1 MFEIFLGCFFE
12 IASSDENFLAD
23 GLVSQVRFVVV
34 LLDGEVLLFEE
45 AE

>member
-1 MFEIFLGCFFE
+1 VLEIFLGCFFE

-23 GLVSQVRFVVV
+23 GLVGRVQFVV
-34 LLDGEVLLFEE
+34 LFDAQVLLFEE

>member
-1 MFEIFLGCFFE
+1 MLEIFLGCFFE

-23 GLVSQVRFVVV
+23 GLVGRVQFVVV
-34 LLDGEVLLFEE
+34 LFDAQVLLFEE